1 MIQLTQHEADHLIA
15 HVPNRKLKK
24 ASERK
29 KHGGKTY
36 YLLCDDDDSMKTV
49 AMLRGYKPIKT
60 LIVGENG
67 NPKEKIISPSEQL
80 YRDNWE
86 G

>member
-1 MIQLTQHEADHLIA
+1 MIQLTQLEADYLIA
-15 HVPNRKLKK
+15 HVPTRKLKK

-60 LIVGENG
+60 LVVGGNG
-67 NPKEKIISPSEQL
+67 KPKEKTISPVEQL
-80 YRDNWE
+80 YLDN
-86 G
+86 